1 MLEAF
6 RRELHAVADFYDQRL
21 VGDLGPLG
29 FRRTTEL
36 GRLLACMPALVA
48 AGILDPGRLRFL
60 DLGCGD
66 GRVNVL
72 MSYLAEVSVGVELED
87 WTLDEYASLR
97 EQLDASLESKR
108 LCAVPPNIHL
118 FCGDATDWTTHGAI
132 RRATGIAFGE
142 IDIFYTFLTAHE
154 EFSTLIA
161 AHGKP
166 ACTFLVYGMDR
177 IFPRYEGLDFIESLS
192 PLGGVLAV
200 YRKPWR

>member
-1 MLEAF
+1 MLETL

-36 GRLLACMPALVA
+36 GRLLPCLPALAA
-48 AGILDPGRLRFL
+48 AGILNPSHSRFL

-72 MSYLAEVSVGVELED
+72 MSYVAQVSVGVELED
-87 WTLDEYASLR
+87 WLLDESTSLR
-97 EQLDASLESKR
+97 EQVDAALTTKR
-108 LCAVPPNIHL
+108 LRSVPRNIHL
-118 FCGDATDWTTHGAI
+118 FCGDATDWTTHAAI
-132 RRATGIAFGE
+132 QQQTGIAFAE
-142 IDIFYTFLTAHE
+142 FDVFYTFLTAHE
-154 EFSTLIA
+154 VFSTLIA

-166 ACTFLVYGMDR
+166 GCAFLVYGMDR
-177 IFPRYEGLDFIESLS
+177 IFPRYDGLDFIESLS

-200 YRKPWR
+200 YRKPWG

>member
-6 RRELHAVADFYDQRL
+6 RCELHAVADFYDQRL

-29 FRRTTEL
+29 FRRTSEL
-36 GRLLACMPALVA
+36 GRLLPCLPALVA
-48 AGILDPGRLRFL
+48 AGILNPGRSRFL

-72 MSYLAEVSVGVELED
+72 MSYLAQVSVGVELED
-87 WTLDEYASLR
+87 WLLDDYTSLR
-97 EQLDASLESKR
+97 EQLDASLESKG
-108 LCAVPPNIHL
+108 LHAVPQNVDL
-118 FCGDATDWTTHGAI
+118 FCGDATEWATHDAI
-132 RRATGIAFGE
+132 RRATGIAFDE
-142 IDIFYTFLTAHE
+142 VDIFYTFLTAHE
-154 EFSTLIA
+154 AFSTLIA
-161 AHGKP
+161 AQGKP
-166 ACTFLVYGMDR
+166 GCAFLVYGMDR

>member
-1 MLEAF
+1 MLETF
-6 RRELHAVADFYDQRL
+6 RRELHAVADFYDQHL

-36 GRLLACMPALVA
+36 GRLLPCLPALVA
-48 AGILDPGRLRFL
+48 AGILHLGRSRFF

-72 MSYLAEVSVGVELED
+72 MSYIAQVSVGVELED
-87 WTLDEYASLR
+87 WLLDESASLR
-97 EQLDASLESKR
+97 EQLDASLVNKR
-108 LCAVPPNIHL
+108 LRALPQNIHL
-118 FCGDATDWTTHGAI
+118 FCSDATDWTTHAAI
-132 RRATGIAFGE
+132 KQGTGIAFAE
-142 IDIFYTFLTAHE
+142 FDIFYTFLTAHE
-154 EFSTLIA
+154 AFSTLIA

-166 ACTFLVYGMDR
+166 GCAFLIYGMDR
-177 IFPRYEGLDFIESLS
+177 IFPRYDGLDFIESLS